1 MISMAMAPDSS
12 LFDAPVGRN
21 VRIRHLH
28 TTPDL
33 TRRLRE
39 MGFLEDVVV
48 RCLLRRDHSIIC
60 ELYNSRIGL
69 GREIAD
75 AIMIDDCE

>member
-1 MISMAMAPDSS
+1 MRADPDSS
-12 LFDAPVGRN
+12 LFDAPVGRQ

-28 TTPDL
+28 TSPDL
-33 TRRLRE
+33 TTRLRE

-48 RCLLRRDHSIIC
+48 RCLLKRDHSIIC

-75 AIMIDDCE
+75 AIMIADCE